1 MKKQVFIAAMVAT
14 GVFLMI
20 RTPLMAQPKE
30 PKNLQESEKELR
42 EMKKEVREAEREAR
56 AISIVV
62 PDVEAP
68 AFTGHD
74 FINAYTTG
82 SSSER
87 NSKLTISKDYD
98 GETAHKAGTFD
109 VAEGVS
115 RIRISVKGFVKSG
128 KINLEVY
135 LPGKKELK
143 KLSMD
148 SSANIEWTESIN
160 VKEGESKYY
169 GEWSYVISAENAKGF
184 YSLSLNTY

>member
-1 MKKQVFIAAMVAT
+1 MKKQVLITAMIAV

-20 RTPLMAQPKE
+20 QPRLMAQPTTTPEQKE
-30 PKNLQESEKELR
+30 ADR
-42 EMKKEVREAEREAR
+42 EAREAERAVREAAREAR
-56 AISIVV
+56 AISVVV
-62 PDVEAP
+62 PDMELP
-68 AFTGHD
+68 NIPGNDYGFAFS
-74 FINAYTTG
+74 TG

-98 GETAHKAGTFD
+98 GETTQKSGTFD
-109 VAEGVS
+109 VGEGVN

-160 VKEGESKYY
+160 VKEGETKYY
-169 GEWSYVISAENAKGF
+169 GEWTYVISAENAKGF